1 VSSAERSPMRVLG
14 IDPGTAIT
22 GYGVV
27 EEAADK
33 LHPGGNPKPL
43 TFGVIRTPAGQPLP
57 ARLQLIY
64 RAVRDLATEWEPTTA
79 AVEELFFSSNVRTA
93 MSVGQA
99 RGVALLAL
107 ADAGL
112 DVVEYTPLTVKQ
124 AVTGYGNAD
133 KAQMQEMV
141 RLLLGLVEVP
151 RPDDAADALAVA
163 ICHFHSARL
172 TALLDDSLPPRGG
185 KGRG

>member
-1 VSSAERSPMRVLG
+1 MRVLG

-27 EEAADK
+27 EEVA
-33 LHPGGNPKPL
+33 GNLKSL
-43 TFGVIRTPAGQPLP
+43 AFGVIRTPAGQPLP

-64 RAVRDLATEWEPTTA
+64 PGVMALATEWAPEAA
-79 AVEELFFSSNVRTA
+79 AVEEIFFSRNVRTA

-99 RGVALLAL
+99 RGVTLLAL

-112 DVVEYTPLTVKQ
+112 DVGEYTPLTIKQ
-124 AVTGYGNAD
+124 AVTGYGGAD
-133 KAQMQEMV
+133 KAQVQEMV
-141 RLLLGLVEVP
+141 RLLLELTEVP

-172 TALLDDSLPPRGG
+172 ASLSEE
-185 KGRG
+185 